1 MAKQTFDYIFHTAMC
16 EVYHM
21 VKQHPKYGD
30 VAKSD
35 TDIADFAF
43 ETAERITAAWEHAHD
58 EGDFPYPDEYDCL
71 GKIGIPAIE
80 KFYSDN

>member
-21 VKQHPKYGD
+21 AKQHPEFGD
-30 VAKSD
+30 SLNGD

-43 ETAERITAAWEHAHD
+43 ETAEKITDAYEDANND
-58 EGDFPYPDEYDCL
+58 GGYPDFYDYIDD
-71 GKIGIPAIE
+71 IGIPAIE